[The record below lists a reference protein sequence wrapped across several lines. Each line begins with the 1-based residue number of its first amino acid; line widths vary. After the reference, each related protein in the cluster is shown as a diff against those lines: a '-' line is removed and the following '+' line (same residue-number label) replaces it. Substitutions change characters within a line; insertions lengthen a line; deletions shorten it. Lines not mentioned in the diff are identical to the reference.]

1 MQRNIMVHT
10 YKVRESK
17 KETLTL
23 FMCKYYKN
31 VTKILNIYY
40 NNATSIE
47 KFTPVTYN
55 IREDTKIFLKYRR
68 NK

>member
-1 MQRNIMVHT
+1 MVHT

-17 KETLTL
+17 KEKLSL

-40 NNATSIE
+40 INAANIE
-47 KFTPVTYN
+47 KFSLTIYN
-55 IREDTKIFLKYRR
+55 IREDTKIFLKHRR

>member
-1 MQRNIMVHT
+1 MVHT

-17 KETLTL
+17 KEKLSL

-40 NNATSIE
+40 NNAASIE

-55 IREDTKIFLKYRR
+55 IREDTKIFLEHRR

>member
-1 MQRNIMVHT
+1 MVHT

-17 KETLTL
+17 KEKLSL

-40 NNATSIE
+40 NNAASIE

-55 IREDTKIFLKYRR
+55 IREE
-68 NK
+68 

>member
-1 MQRNIMVHT
+1 MVHT

-17 KETLTL
+17 KEKLSL

-55 IREDTKIFLKYRR
+55 IREDTKIFLEYRR